1 MSSIVVPL
9 SGSGH
14 WFWWLLIRLSNVRS
28 KHIVQETYIFNLTGS
43 SGRHGQRS
51 SSADDALAMLNT
63 NQTEEGDDSF
73 ALSSTAERLN
83 ALRLH
88 VIISSYFQT

>member
-1 MSSIVVPL
+1 MYSLVDD
-9 SGSGH
+9 
-14 WFWWLLIRLSNVRS
+14 R
-28 KHIVQETYIFNLTGS
+28 
-43 SGRHGQRS
+43 RHGQRS

-63 NQTEEGDDSF
+63 NRTEEGEEPF

-88 VIISSYFQT
+88 VIVFLRIKAELDSDLNISVLYGQSLYHVASF

>member
-1 MSSIVVPL
+1 MKYINL
-9 SGSGH
+9 KNI
-14 WFWWLLIRLSNVRS
+14 F
-28 KHIVQETYIFNLTGS
+28 QETYIFNLTGS

-63 NQTEEGDDSF
+63 NRTEEGDESF

-88 VIISSYFQT
+88 VIFSYYYQT